1 MKTLFQIIT
10 SSDSYVSTTPE
21 AIARHTLSMQDAL
34 SDPEYTCEIV
44 SSLNDRTNESP
55 DIALSVETPD
65 ALWHA
70 VCDDKCQTWSDAE
83 ALAAE
88 LGYNLTFDSNK
99 HGSWDY
105 RFELITLATPDFHEV
120 VSSCGNVLRAEFK
133 ACRLEM
139 NLEKTWLNIIDSES
153 HCESCVIDA
162 DGDVVSE
169 SGEIVTNDWTDADWA
184 SITNA
189 VKNAPTLTA

>member
-1 MKTLFQIIT
+1 MKTLYQIIT
-10 SSDSYVSTTPE
+10 PSETYVSTT
-21 AIARHTLSMQDAL
+21 ADSVARHELQMQDAL
-34 SDPEYTCEIV
+34 SDPKYTCQIV
-44 SSLNDRTNESP
+44 SDITGRTNESP

-65 ALWHA
+65 DLWVA
-70 VCDDKCQTWSDAE
+70 ISDDKCQTWSDAE

-88 LGYNLTFDSNK
+88 LGYELTFESNK
-99 HGSWDY
+99 HSSWNY
-105 RFELITLATPDFHEV
+105 RFELITPDFHEV

-133 ACRLEM
+133 SCRLEM
-139 NLEKTWLNIIDSES
+139 DLERTWLNIIDSES

-184 SITNA
+184 SMTNA
-189 VKNAPTLTA
+189 VKNANTRTA